1 MKFRITPSRLF
12 LALSGALAAVSV
24 VGSWIGNHYL
34 NVPVSEVL
42 SANAVE
48 GCNRA
53 TAEGIGHHCFLDYYD
68 GAITNVYPPV
78 ARWVFQ
84 PFLVLERISGSAQ
97 LGLYVWLT
105 ICSIALL
112 TPVWWATRYEFKLRW
127 PLIVLTVSSSAF
139 AGPLD
144 RGNSVALTV
153 PLLLL
158 FSIGVLRNMS
168 CATTVGFVGAAIV
181 KPQFALLL
189 LVPLVLRRWKPLGL
203 SALLLVVA
211 QVLGFVVGKGDSIS
225 QMRQFLEVNLSRS
238 TEAMVYDT
246 SNISFSQTIHEV
258 FRLSGRFLGVESRL
272 TDFEQQYRFELSLV
286 VLVAIV
292 VSMAIHAR
300 RGNIA
305 LVTISGLLISSTWV
319 GMSYYYYQ
327 SFAVVVAALLL
338 RDPRKPATRCGVMD
352 ERPGVPLRLSA
363 LLIVVATSNSMFNLP
378 IDASVFGWYL
388 GDSASVSEVTS
399 VSRTLTTPLW
409 LLATGVSMFGW
420 RRRSAA
426 VA

>member
-1 MKFRITPSRLF
+1 MKFRTTPSRLF

-68 GAITNVYPPV
+68 GAITNVYPPI

-84 PFLVLERISGSAQ
+84 PFLVLEQVSGSAK
-97 LGLYVWLT
+97 LGLYVWLI
-105 ICSIALL
+105 ICSVALL
-112 TPVWWATRYEFKLRW
+112 TPMWWATRYENKLRW
-127 PLIVLTVSSSAF
+127 PLVVLTVSSSAF

-144 RGNSVALTV
+144 RGNSIALTV

-158 FSIGVLRNMS
+158 FSIGVLRNVS
-168 CATTVGFVGAAIV
+168 FATTVGVVGSAII

-189 LVPLVLRRWKPLGL
+189 LVPFVLRRWRTLAI
-203 SALLLVVA
+203 SALSLLVA
-211 QVLGFVVGKGDSIS
+211 QVLGFAAGKGGVIS
-225 QMRQFLEVNLSRS
+225 QMRQFLQVNLSRS

-258 FRLSGRFLGVESRL
+258 FRLLGRFLGMESRL

-286 VLVAIV
+286 VLFAIV
-292 VSMAIHAR
+292 VSMAMHAR

-305 LVTISGLLISSTWV
+305 LVTVSGLLISSTWV

-327 SFAVVVAALLL
+327 SFAIVVAALLL
-338 RDPRKPATRCGVMD
+338 RDPRTPASRCGVMD
-352 ERPGVPLRLSA
+352 EQSGAPFRLSA

-388 GDSASVSEVTS
+388 GDSGSVSEVTS

-409 LLATGVSMFGW
+409 LLAVGVSMFGW
-420 RRRSAA
+420 RRRSTA
-426 VA
+426 VS